1 MAAFR
6 PQESSSLFLDV
17 KMGGGG
23 GGSTSLHRAQQRL
36 TGNFISL
43 ASLVYLS
50 SCLLNKLQL
59 NVYRTHTVP
68 KVT

>member
-23 GGSTSLHRAQQRL
+23 GVIEFTPGA
-36 TGNFISL
+36 
-43 ASLVYLS
+43 A
-50 SCLLNKLQL
+50 
-59 NVYRTHTVP
+59 
-68 KVT
+68 KVDR

>member
-23 GGSTSLHRAQQRL
+23 GSSSLNRAQQRL
-36 TGNFISL
+36 TGNFIYL